1 MKISNGGVHDRT
13 NFLISTPK
21 KQKKI
26 TLSFQTN
33 CKFATHLAVHLYRPS
48 ADARSRFFDTP
59 QMGETR
65 ITEFI
70 REREKKRKGKPEVLL
85 PCLPTA
91 TSRRRRWRPP
101 PRDRGSRRRRRPC
114 TPTGSARALPRPRA
128 RWCVARPP
136 ETARRATTA
145 AAGRALPRAR
155 LVAFISGTARS
166 STGCPPG
173 GGSLRRKPRP
183 PTEVLC
189 WMYRW

>member
-1 MKISNGGVHDRT
+1 
-13 NFLISTPK
+13 
-21 KQKKI
+21 
-26 TLSFQTN
+26 
-33 CKFATHLAVHLYRPS
+33 
-48 ADARSRFFDTP
+48 
-59 QMGETR
+59 MGETR

-189 WMYRW
+189 WMYRWWNFVAFAHHLFVPMSEWRLHFCFFFFLFASFARVNSEKSVDPASASMKLRPNQCQFHP